1 MIETERLLLREYT
14 PDDFNALYEIV
25 SDPETMA
32 HYPAPFDEARTR
44 RWIDWNL
51 ENYAQYGFGLWAVV
65 LNETG
70 EFIGD
75 CGLTLQNIDGEL
87 LPEIGY
93 HIHKKYWRR
102 GFAKEAARAVRDW
115 TFLNTEYNI
124 LYSYM
129 KYTNEGSWRTALANG
144 MKKVKEYPDPKN
156 TISYAFA
163 ITREEWEKR
172 KTVERFPGI
181 GCAWMNAAGKESAE
195 YFGEADRENHIA
207 VTDQTI
213 FPACSISK
221 FVTAICIMKLHGKQ
235 VIDIDK
241 PVNDYL
247 RQWKLLTLEEKESDA
262 AVRALLCH
270 TAGIMDGDDGFYGL
284 RRGDPEVSLIDILDG
299 RTAYNNRPARA
310 EKQPGTAFEYSDA
323 GYCVLQLMVQEVT
336 CKAFED
342 VAQELVFD
350 PLRLENTFFASPE
363 RIARFENRM
372 ATGYD
377 DSGLPVPGKFPRVPD
392 LAASGLWSTPKE
404 LLMIAEAFIGALH
417 GESTFLQAETAREMA
432 KPVKDFPWTGL
443 GVFTGGEGILVSQG
457 WGENGQCMLK
467 MNTRTKRIAAVM
479 TNRNPGVDQKE
490 SGIEQLADSRL
501 NEGKDE
507 TLF

>member
-75 CGLTLQNIDGEL
+75 CGLTLQNIDGEM

-93 HIHKKYWRR
+93 HIHRKYWRR
-102 GFAKEAARAVRDW
+102 SFAKEAARAVRDW
-115 TFLNTEYNI
+115 AFSNTGYNV

-181 GCAWMNAAGKESAE
+181 GCAWMNAAGKETAE

-284 RRGDPEVSLIDILDG
+284 RRGDSEVSLIDILDG

-323 GYCVLQLMVQEVT
+323 GYCVLQLMLQEVT
-336 CKAFED
+336 RKAFED
-342 VAQELVFD
+342 VAKELVFD

-377 DSGLPVPGKFPRVPD
+377 DSGLPVPGKSPRVPD